1 MNYIT
6 ACPNC
11 GTQFMLNDEH
21 IKAYDG
27 DVQCGNCEHIF
38 NTKDRLTE
46 LPADVHSTS
55 EYHDRLE
62 AAKSNS
68 TPEPPVK
75 EVLNVV
81 LDAVPSLSDLDSNP
95 MSLDD
100 AGHVFANHDGAPFI
114 GDVRNTTIGDKI
126 NAPIVIEDLT
136 VHSPT
141 LPNKTKSS
149 IVWPLLAFLL
159 LITAGLQSVYY
170 LRDKIASEY
179 PQMKPLLV
187 KTCAALKCEIRLPKN
202 LALLT
207 IDGSDMQENEHYQDV
222 INFSSVIIN
231 SAHYAQALPNIELT
245 ITDLDDK
252 PLVKRLVLPKEYLE
266 ANADLAAGIA
276 AHQELPIKLKI
287 NVNKLPA
294 AGYRVLLAY

>member
-1 MNYIT
+1 MNFIT

-46 LPADVHSTS
+46 LPEDVHSTS
-55 EYHDRLE
+55 EYNERLE
-62 AAKSNS
+62 AAKTSADV
-68 TPEPPVK
+68 PVK

-81 LDAVPSLSDLDSNP
+81 LDAVPSLSDLDSEP
-95 MSLDD
+95 VSSQ
-100 AGHVFANHDGAPFI
+100 FASTSPSNNDGTPYI
-114 GDVRNTTIGDKI
+114 GDFNHQTFQEKI

-136 VHSPT
+136 ALSPN
-141 LPNKTKSS
+141 LPTKTKQSL
-149 IVWPLLAFLL
+149 IWPFLGL
-159 LITAGLQSVYY
+159 ILIITAGLQSLYF

-179 PQMKPLLV
+179 PQVKPLLV
-187 KTCAALKCEIRLPKN
+187 KACLSLHCEIRLPHN
-202 LALLT
+202 LELLT
-207 IDGSDMQENEHYQDV
+207 IDGSDMQENETYQDV
-222 INFSSVIIN
+222 VNFSSVIIN
-231 SAHYAQALPNIELT
+231 NAHFPQALPNIELT

-266 ANADLAAGIA
+266 PNADLAAGIA
-276 AHQELPIKLKI
+276 ARQELPIKLKI

>member
-1 MNYIT
+1 MNFIT

-100 AGHVFANHDGAPFI
+100 AGHV
-114 GDVRNTTIGDKI
+114 
-126 NAPIVIEDLT
+126 
-136 VHSPT
+136 
-141 LPNKTKSS
+141 
-149 IVWPLLAFLL
+149 LAR
-159 LITAGLQSVYY
+159 A
-170 LRDKIASEY
+170 
-179 PQMKPLLV
+179 
-187 KTCAALKCEIRLPKN
+187 
-202 LALLT
+202 
-207 IDGSDMQENEHYQDV
+207 
-222 INFSSVIIN
+222 
-231 SAHYAQALPNIELT
+231 
-245 ITDLDDK
+245 
-252 PLVKRLVLPKEYLE
+252 
-266 ANADLAAGIA
+266 
-276 AHQELPIKLKI
+276 
-287 NVNKLPA
+287 
-294 AGYRVLLAY
+294 